1 MGGQFLFAYL
11 LPPESHDLREFLDYW
26 MQLQRANGLHDRL
39 VHKWIDGKPEPLTV
53 PRWSVLRNVAGLG
66 RLRDCIRTNLL
77 IIIYLFPEIVSCH
90 PRPATPYT

>member
-1 MGGQFLFAYL
+1 LGGQFLFAYL

-53 PRWSVLRNVAGLG
+53 PRWSVLRNVLG
-66 RLRDCIRTNLL
+66 WED
-77 IIIYLFPEIVSCH
+77 
-90 PRPATPYT
+90 